1 MKTHLPVLD
10 MIFRGLYA
18 GFFLGITAS
27 FNFQLTAIT
36 GNAMTGGLLFFAG
49 FMMIIFYGFELVT
62 GNMLVIPLALMAR
75 RASWLGAVKNILIVY
90 WSNFAG
96 CMLAVSFFYGS
107 FTHFGLIA
115 GTSVKSGPSVIAS
128 AKGKTIDYYND
139 GGLGWCACFFKG
151 IMCNFLVSFAVLGSI
166 VSTSTTGKVAAC
178 WFPVAMFAV
187 LGYEHVVVN
196 MYTTPMSMCLGSGI
210 SQGLFWGWSI
220 APSTLGNLVGAIL
233 LVATPMWVTHGHEYR
248 QRQREA
254 KQADKLTKS
263 SSSDAL
269 MDIETASPT
278 TNYPEGSFE
287 EQAPEGALYDQ
298 ITTNNSIALPN
309 TPNAQHY

>member
-1 MKTHLPVLD
+1 MKSHLPLLD

-75 RASWLGAVKNILIVY
+75 RATWLGAVKSILTVY
-90 WSNFAG
+90 WSNFLGAVLY
-96 CMLAVSFFYGS
+96 LAFFYGS
-107 FTHFGLIA
+107 FTCFGMVDGSTL
-115 GTSVKSGPSVIAS
+115 TSGPAVIS
-128 AKGKTIDYYND
+128 AGKAKTVYYYNH
-139 GGLGWCACFFKG
+139 GGLGWAACYFKG
-151 IMCNFLVSFAVLGSI
+151 IICNFLVSFAVLGSI
-166 VSTSTTGKVAAC
+166 VSTSTTGKVIAC

-187 LGYEHVVVN
+187 MGYEHVVVN

-220 APSTLGNLVGAIL
+220 APSTLGNLFGAIV
-233 LVATPMWVTHGHEYR
+233 LVALPMWVTQGHEYR
-248 QRQREA
+248 QKAREE
-254 KQADKLTKS
+254 KQVDNDKLSRS
-263 SSSDAL
+263 SSSEE
-269 MDIETASPT
+269 MDVETASPAG
-278 TNYPEGSFE
+278 NNSLV
-287 EQAPEGALYDQ
+287 EQAPQGHLYDQ
-298 ITTNNSIALPN
+298 YPVNSAVPN
-309 TPNAQHY
+309 TPEIHHY

>member
-1 MKTHLPVLD
+1 MKTHLPLLD
-10 MIFRGLYA
+10 MVFRGLYA

-36 GNAMTGGLLFFAG
+36 GNAMVGGFLFFAG

-62 GNMLVIPLALMAR
+62 GNMLLIPLALFAQ
-75 RASWLGAVKNILIVY
+75 RASWLGALKNILTVY
-90 WSNFAG
+90 VSNFLG
-96 CMLAVSFFYGS
+96 CLLAMAFFYGS
-107 FTHFGLIA
+107 FTHFGLIP
-115 GTSVKSGPSVIAS
+115 GTSVKSGPAVIAS

-139 GGLGWCACFFKG
+139 GGLGWAACFFKG

-220 APSTLGNLVGAIL
+220 APSTLGNLTGAIL
-233 LVATPMWVTHGHEYR
+233 LVATPMWITHGHEFR
-248 QRQREA
+248 QKQREA
-254 KQADKLTKS
+254 KQLDDKLEKS
-263 SSSDAL
+263 SSSASL
-269 MDIETASPT
+269 MDVEAASPT
-278 TNYPEGSFE
+278 TNFPESSFE
-287 EQAPEGALYDQ
+287 LAPEGALYDR
-298 ITTNNSIALPN
+298 IARDNAVPN
-309 TPNAQHY
+309 TPDVQHY

>member
-1 MKTHLPVLD
+1 MKSHLPLLD

-107 FTHFGLIA
+107 FTHFGLIP

-220 APSTLGNLVGAIL
+220 APSTLGNLFGAIV
-233 LVATPMWVTHGHEYR
+233 LVALPMWVTQGHEYR
-248 QRQREA
+248 QKAREE
-254 KQADKLTKS
+254 KQVDNDKLSES
-263 SSSDAL
+263 SESEEL
-269 MDIETASPT
+269 MDIEAASPAGNT
-278 TNYPEGSFE
+278 SLV
-287 EQAPEGALYDQ
+287 EQAPHGYQ
-298 ITTNNSIALPN
+298 YPGNNAVPN
-309 TPNAQHY
+309 TPEIHHY